1 MRRALLALVLV
12 PLASCGIAPSNTQRL
27 TDAAIE
33 MNTAARF
40 GRMDIALESVGAS
53 ARKDFMSRHAE
64 WGTRLRVV
72 DVEFG
77 GFELVEREEAEVY
90 LDVLWLRNDEA
101 TVRTTRIAQ
110 RWRDVRGHWELIGE
124 ERKDGDA
131 GLLGEPPP
139 AAAET
144 AGEASSAAES
154 SAAATGRKHG
164 LGLLTRVI
172 RDE

>member
-1 MRRALLALVLV
+1 MRRVLLALSLLA
-12 PLASCGIAPSNTQRL
+12 LASCGIAPSNAQRL

-53 ARKDFMSRHAE
+53 ARQDFMNRHAG

-77 GFELVEREEAEVY
+77 GFEMVQRDEAEVY
-90 LDVLWLRNDEA
+90 VDVLWLRNDEA
-101 TVRTTRIAQ
+101 TVRTTRIVQ
-110 RWRDVRGHWELIGE
+110 RWRDARGHWELMSE
-124 ERKDGDA
+124 ERKDGDD

-139 AAAET
+139 AEET
-144 AGEASSAAES
+144 AGEASSAAD
-154 SAAATGRKHG
+154 AGRKQG
-164 LGLLTRVI
+164 LSLHTRVI